1 MILIVLGNTSQK
13 PMEVEYMK
21 NTQKHCRMFYVEGEK
36 MKTNAYLGL
45 YRVPL
50 KRENATELAVLAEVL
65 KNGTQQYMGHYG
77 IYIW

>member
-1 MILIVLGNTSQK
+1 
-13 PMEVEYMK
+13 
-21 NTQKHCRMFYVEGEK
+21 MFYVEGEK